1 MNHLPLP
8 YNLNE
13 LYGSQMTKFNGAFP
27 VSHAAQRGRF
37 LAEQTQ
43 YVSERQVDLLRM
55 RPEEWQ
61 TCRYNTHYG
70 CVLNHYRVQYA
81 AMCVKLS
88 SSVYRLYGKFILKN
102 MKTSC
107 RKHKVAVI
115 GESVFSVA
123 LCDVDRIN

>member
-61 TCRYNTHYG
+61 TCRYNTHTMAVFWTIIG
-70 CVLNHYRVQYA
+70 FNMLQCV
-81 AMCVKLS
+81 
-88 SSVYRLYGKFILKN
+88 
-102 MKTSC
+102 
-107 RKHKVAVI
+107 
-115 GESVFSVA
+115 
-123 LCDVDRIN
+123 